1 MSKRK
6 FDYMDFDYEGEYATL
21 FDAEFYTREQ
31 ALEIYFDEY
40 GCDTDSIEDLII
52 EEEYVRWKPK
62 MSKEDM
68 WYMDIYDSSE
78 NRGMYETCNKN
89 DKKAF
94 KVWKVTG

>member
-1 MSKRK
+1 MAKRK
-6 FDYMDFDYEGEYATL
+6 FDYMAFYYEGEYALL

-40 GCDTDSIEDLII
+40 GCKTDSIEDLII

-68 WYMDIYDSSE
+68 WYMDIYGSSE
-78 NRGMYETCNKN
+78 NRGMYETCNK
-89 DKKAF
+89 DAKRAF
-94 KVWKVTG
+94 KCWKVNG